1 MWARE
6 RPHFAPVPP
15 ASECPRLGLLLDRA
29 RSEQD
34 LEIEQQL
41 MARAAEGGCVAANWE
56 PMPGL
61 VVPASYRRFER
72 FEAMCERFEA
82 LGWPVAV
89 RRSGG
94 GLVPQ
99 GPGMLNWSLAWRTP
113 CAMGQAMEAVY
124 EGLCGMLQDALR
136 PFGIDAAPQAVVGS
150 FCDGRY
156 NLAVGGR
163 KVAGT
168 AQYWQRISATEHVV
182 LAHACLLVE
191 ADLTTLVRRA
201 NEFEARLGSDRQY
214 ERGAIANLVPPD
226 GPVPADALGLRLTTS
241 LLQNRLDEA
250 ARDSEVL
257 C

>member
-1 MWARE
+1 M
-6 RPHFAPVPP
+6 PP
-15 ASECPRLGLLLDRA
+15 AAEPPRLRLLLDRA
-29 RSEQD
+29 RPEQD
-34 LEIEQQL
+34 LELEHQL
-41 MARAAEGGCVAANWE
+41 LARAAEGGCVAASWE

-72 FEAMCERFEA
+72 FEALCERFEA
-82 LGWPVAV
+82 LGWPVTV

-113 CAMGQAMEAVY
+113 SAMGQAMESVY
-124 EGLCGMLQDALR
+124 ERLCALLQDALR
-136 PFGIDAAPQAVVGS
+136 PFGIDAAPQPVVGS

-156 NLAVGGR
+156 NLAVAGR

-168 AQYWQRISATEHVV
+168 AQYWQRISASEHVV

-201 NEFEARLGSDRQY
+201 NQFEARLGSDRQY
-214 ERGAIANLVPPD
+214 ERGALANLVPLD
-226 GPVPADALGLRLTTS
+226 GPRPADALGQQLTTS
-241 LLQNRLDEA
+241 LLKYLLDEA
-250 ARDSEVL
+250 ARDSEAL

>member
-1 MWARE
+1 M
-6 RPHFAPVPP
+6 PP
-15 ASECPRLGLLLDRA
+15 ASEPPRLGLLLDRC
-29 RSEQD
+29 RPEQD
-34 LEIEQQL
+34 FEIERQL
-41 MARAAEGGCVAANWE
+41 LERAADGGCVAASWE

-61 VVPASYRRFER
+61 VVPGSYRRFER
-72 FEAMCERFEA
+72 FEALCERFA
-82 LGWPVAV
+82 ARGWPVSV

-99 GPGMLNWSLAWRTP
+99 GPGMLNLSLAWRTP
-113 CAMGQAMEAVY
+113 CGMGQAMEPVY
-124 EGLCGMLQDALR
+124 EGLCGLLRETLR
-136 PFGIDAAPQAVVGS
+136 PFGVDATPQVVVDS

-156 NLAVGGR
+156 NLAVDGR

-191 ADLTTLVRRA
+191 ADLATLVRRA
-201 NEFEARLGSDRQY
+201 NEFEAQLGSDRQY
-214 ERGAIANLVPPD
+214 RLDAVANLVPEY
-226 GPVPADALGLRLTTS
+226 GVLPVDALGQRLTTS
-241 LLQNRLDEA
+241 LLKYRLDEV